1 MIYTYRD
8 LIAEF
13 PIQHDE
19 TIHDYAHRIPQSILD
34 KYEIKCDRSSVRESI
49 RRELKRKQ
57 PTQTI
62 EPKQVSHHSFE
73 FLKDDKYN
81 PYNFLE
87 PINDE
92 VEYFKLPYYSK
103 IGFLTDIHLPFY
115 DKLALITAIDYMKKY
130 EPTCIWLNG
139 DILDA
144 YAISRWMKEK
154 NKENLQYEIDCV
166 RDFLKT
172 IRGLFPKADIYY
184 KIGNHEDRWEAFM
197 NNNAKVFQGI
207 DDFEFESVFR
217 LTNYG
222 VKLVKSKT
230 ITQSGKLN
238 IIHGHEVFG
247 SGGVNPSRSLFLK
260 TFKSTICGHYHR
272 TSEYISK
279 ALDNDIIGC
288 FTVGSLSQQ
297 RPMYAPV
304 NQYNLGFA
312 TVDMESNGNYVVSN
326 KKIIDGKI
334 Y

>member
-1 MIYTYRD
+1 MIYTYAD
-8 LIAEF
+8 LLKEF
-13 PIQHDE
+13 PIFENESVTDFVN
-19 TIHDYAHRIPQSILD
+19 RIPEEIIN
-34 KYEIKCDRSSVRESI
+34 KYQIKTHVKSMADSI
-49 RRELKRKQ
+49 RRELKKTQ
-57 PTQTI
+57 TIQTI
-62 EPKQVSHHSFE
+62 EPKSISHHSFE
-73 FLKDDKYN
+73 FLKDTQYN

-115 DKLALITAIDYMKKY
+115 DKLALITAIDYLKKY

-144 YAISRWMKEK
+144 YSISRWMKEK

-172 IRGLFPKADIYY
+172 IRGIFPKSDIYY

-217 LTNYG
+217 LNNYG

-312 TVDMESNGNYVVSN
+312 TIDMESNGNYVVSN
-326 KKIIDGKI
+326 KKIIQGKI

>member
-1 MIYTYRD
+1 MANNIYSN
-8 LIAEF
+8 LLSEF
-13 PIQHDE
+13 PKNENE
-19 TIHDYAHRIPQSILD
+19 TVREYSERIPYELLRKYRIQSTGKVLTDCIRRALGAQ
-34 KYEIKCDRSSVRESI
+34 EIK
-49 RRELKRKQ
+49 
-57 PTQTI
+57 
-62 EPKQVSHHSFE
+62 QVPQKIVTHSHFN
-73 FLKDDKYN
+73 FLKDENYN

-92 VEYFKLPYYSK
+92 VEFFTLPFYSK

-115 DKLALITAIDYMKKY
+115 DKMALITAIDYLRKY

-144 YAISRWMKEK
+144 YSISRWMKEK

-172 IRGLFPKADIYY
+172 IREIFPKADIYY
-184 KIGNHEDRWEAFM
+184 KMGNHEDRWEHFI
-197 NNNAKVFQGI
+197 NNNAKAFQGI

-217 LTNYG
+217 FNNYG

-230 ITQSGKLN
+230 ITKNGKLHM
-238 IIHGHEVFG
+238 IHGHEVFG
-247 SGGVNPSRSLFLK
+247 SGGVNPARNLFMK

-272 TSEYISK
+272 TQEIINKS
-279 ALDNDIIGC
+279 LDNEIIGC
-288 FTVGSLSQQ
+288 WTVGSLSQQ

-312 TVDMESNGNYVVSN
+312 TIDMENNGNFLVCN
-326 KKIIDGKI
+326 KKIIDNKI

>member
-1 MIYTYRD
+1 MIYTYKD

-13 PIQHDE
+13 PIKDDE
-19 TIHDYAHRIPQSILD
+19 SIYDYQQRMPKSLLD
-34 KYEIKCDRSSVRESI
+34 KYEIKCAEKVLRDSL
-49 RRELKRKQ
+49 RRALNANKKPYTIQ
-57 PTQTI
+57 P
-62 EPKQVSHHSFE
+62 KVVSHNSFE
-73 FLKDDKYN
+73 FLKDESYN
-81 PYNFLE
+81 PYDFLE
-87 PINDE
+87 PISDE
-92 VEYFKLPYYSK
+92 VEYFKLPFYSK

-115 DKLALITAIDYMKKY
+115 DKLALMTAIDYLKKY

-144 YAISRWMKEK
+144 YAISRWLKEK

-172 IRGLFPKADIYY
+172 IRTIFPKTDIYY
-184 KIGNHEDRWEAFM
+184 KIGNHEDRWEIFM

-207 DDFEFESVFR
+207 DDFEFENVFR

-222 VKLVKSKT
+222 IKLVKSKT

-260 TFKSTICGHYHR
+260 TFKSTISGHYHR

-312 TVDMESNGNYVVSN
+312 TIDMESNGNYVVSN